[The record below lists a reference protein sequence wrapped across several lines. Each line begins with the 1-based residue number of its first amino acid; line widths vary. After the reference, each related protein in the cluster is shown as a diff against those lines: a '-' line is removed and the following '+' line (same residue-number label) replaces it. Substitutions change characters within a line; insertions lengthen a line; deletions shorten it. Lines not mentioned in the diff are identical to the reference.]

1 MYMDHVYEVCPEK
14 MDSANE
20 WAEGVDFEWTPEKL
34 EDEAKQWA
42 ENNDCLGDEDL
53 DKSGS
58 DWSNWDDYY
67 DDEEYWTED
76 MDTYAMM
83 DMYMDHVYEVCP
95 EKMDSANE
103 WAEGVDFEWTPEK
116 LEDEAM
122 HWAENND
129 CLGDEDLDKSG

>member
-1 MYMDHVYEVCPEK
+1 MAESDWSNWDDYYVDEEYWPEDMDTFAMMDMYMDHVYEVCPEK

-20 WAEGVDFEWTPEKL
+20 WAEVVDFEWTPEKL

-67 DDEEYWTED
+67 GDEEYWSD
-76 MDTYAMM
+76 W
-83 DMYMDHVYEVCP
+83 
-95 EKMDSANE
+95 S
-103 WAEGVDFEWTPEK
+103 
-116 LEDEAM
+116 
-122 HWAENND
+122 
-129 CLGDEDLDKSG
+129 DEDSYD